1 MGRWNHTLLAVGSGL
16 LLTTSIVQP
25 AYASSSIASADKPI
39 YMMSVGAKTFAAND
53 ANITLVRQKDGSLH
67 LCNED
72 GSQEYLSFAGYIGGN
87 QYDTVY
93 EVTRVVMKDPAKT
106 FFIINSTIGV
116 HPMNT
121 GLWIVGQQNGKW
133 KTYVTRNSL
142 GKAGL
147 DLNTAHRLTITP
159 QPGTDTLFLVS
170 KHESMPAA
178 DQPMTESRITTDF
191 QASIRWDE
199 KAQNFAIKRNGDN
212 GKTIASSSALASH
225 VSRINENSKR
235 IPLDQLRLGGIG
247 IGDSLDYVKSI
258 YGEPTKIG
266 KRGKNYLYNG
276 LYGYDITYGDSFNL
290 DVIEE
295 KDGREII
302 TNIASIANNGL
313 AMPNGLKVE
322 SPVGDIF
329 KNFGMPWCTISSDD
343 GHRGYIYRS
352 VKMPKI
358 LFMTDK
364 THVITGI
371 TIVEME

>member
-199 KAQNFAIKRNGDN
+199 KAQNFAIKSNGN
-212 GKTIASSSALASH
+212 NSSAITSSSLHS
-225 VSRINENSKR
+225 SRSNDASKR
-235 IPLDQLRLGGIG
+235 IPLEQMRIGGIG
-247 IGDSLDYVKSI
+247 LGDSLDYVKSI

-266 KRGKNYLYNG
+266 EKGKNYLYNG
-276 LYGYDITYGDSFNL
+276 LYGYDIMYGDSFKLN
-290 DVIEE
+290 VIEE
-295 KDGREII
+295 NDGREII
-302 TNIASIANNGL
+302 TDIISVNNNGL
-313 AMPNGLKVE
+313 AMPCGIKGGSSIDDV
-322 SPVGDIF
+322 F
-329 KNFGMPWCTISSDD
+329 KNFGMPWFTINSKD
-343 GHRGYIYRS
+343 GPTGYVYRS
-352 VKMPKI
+352 VGTPKI
-358 LFMTDK
+358 LFFTDK
-364 THVITGI
+364 KHVVIGI
-371 TIVEME
+371 SIIGME